1 MIVPIYNFPDQTKND
16 VFLAR
21 QITFNFD
28 ITGATILMQFKA
40 NQVANVVGPMV
51 FEWKT
56 EDNSFEVIDPVL
68 GIVIMHEKPITAPAG
83 VYVYDLQITYPTAR
97 PITYFKGR
105 INIIQDI
112 STP

>member
-1 MIVPIYNFPDQTKND
+1 LSIYNFPEHTKND
-16 VFLAR
+16 LFRAR

-40 NQVANVVGPMV
+40 NQVGNVTGPMV

-56 EDNSFEVIDPVL
+56 DDNSFDVIDPVL
-68 GIVIMHEKPITAPAG
+68 GIVIMNEKIINAPPG
-83 VYVYDLQITYPTAR
+83 VYVYDLQITYPLNK
-97 PITYFKGR
+97 PITYFNGR